1 MSVPVSAGQAAITQL
16 EAAAELLHAGRLSE
30 ARAAVELVLAARP
43 KLAEAHR
50 LLGLCLHRQADL
62 PGAEAAFRAG
72 LRHDRANPDL
82 ATALADLL
90 TDASRQA
97 DAERVLRAALAENRR
112 SAAIAA
118 RLAQSLTASGRAEE
132 ALRLTAKLAQAA
144 QPDHLIL
151 SEQAA
156 ALKAL
161 GQPDRALA
169 VYERAASLY
178 PADPV
183 AHHNL
188 AASHGDFG
196 HAALAERSA
205 ARALS
210 GGGAAPQT
218 WLVYGRALV
227 GLGRLD
233 EAERAFRQAI
243 SRQPLYADAHR
254 DLAQLVWMRS
264 ADAAPATALLD
275 SFIRANPHAHPLW
288 ALRANVLQHA
298 GDLAGALD
306 TLLAALRLHPDQP
319 GLLLAASQL
328 SALCGRPAEAVRF
341 AEQAALHAPGETAD
355 GALFAA
361 CVAAGQAERA
371 SCVAACMLQRQALD
385 QRALAYQ
392 ATAWRLLGDA
402 RYGALYDYANMV
414 RAWRMDT
421 PDGWQTLDAY
431 LADLTQALGGLH
443 AFHTHPLD
451 QSLRHGSQAAH
462 LLASENPVVRAFF
475 QAVDGPIRRHLAALG
490 QGGDPLR
497 GRNTGG
503 YAYRGAWSVRLRP
516 GGFHVDHVHPEGW
529 LSSACYVALPET
541 ERPGRQAWIKFGE
554 PGIPTQPALGA
565 EHYVRPEVGMLV
577 LFPSYMW
584 HGTVPFEGDVP
595 RLSVAFDLMP
605 KARGSAPGP
614 RWGQSAPDPGFA

>member
-1 MSVPVSAGQAAITQL
+1 MSVPVSAGVAATQL
-16 EAAAELLHAGRLSE
+16 ETAARLLSTNRTAE
-30 ARAAVELVLAARP
+30 ARAAIERLLAAKPRF
-43 KLAEAHR
+43 AEAHR
-50 LLGLCLHRQADL
+50 LLGVCLHQEGDL
-62 PGAEAAFRAG
+62 ARAEAAFRAG
-72 LRHDRANPDL
+72 LKLDRANPDI
-82 ATALADLL
+82 ASALADLL
-90 TDASRQA
+90 TAASRRG
-97 DAERVLRAALAENRR
+97 DAERALRAALAENRR
-112 SAAIAA
+112 SAALAV
-118 RLAQSLTASGRAEE
+118 RLAQILTVTGRAEE
-132 ALRLTAKLAQAA
+132 ALRITAKLAQAA
-144 QPDHLIL
+144 RPDHTIL
-151 SEQAA
+151 TEQAA

-183 AHHNL
+183 SHHNL
-188 AASHGDFG
+188 AASHGDLG

-210 GGGAAPQT
+210 AGGGAPQT

-243 SRQPLYADAHR
+243 ARQPAYTDAHR

-264 ADAAPATALLD
+264 ADAASATSLLD
-275 SFIRANPHAHPLW
+275 SAIEANPHAHPLR
-288 ALRANVLQHA
+288 ALRANLLQHA

-306 TLLAALRLHPDQP
+306 TLLAAIRLHPDQP
-319 GLLLAASQL
+319 GLLLAASQA
-328 SALCGRPAEAVRF
+328 SALCGRPTDAVQF
-341 AEQAALHAPGETAD
+341 AEQAAQHAPGETAD

-361 CVAAGQAERA
+361 CAAAGQAERA
-371 SCVAACMLQRQALD
+371 SAVAARMLQRQPLD

-402 RYGALYDYANMV
+402 RYAALYDYPNLV

-421 PDGWQTLDAY
+421 PDGWQTLEGY
-431 LADLTQALGGLH
+431 LADLTRALGGLH
-443 AFHTHPLD
+443 AFHSHPLD

-462 LLASENPVVRAFF
+462 LLASEDPVVRAFF

-490 QGGDPLR
+490 PGRDPLR
-497 GRNTGG
+497 ARNTGG
-503 YAYRGAWSVRLRP
+503 YAFRGAWSVRLRP

-529 LSSACYVALPET
+529 LSSACYIALPET
-541 ERPGRQAWIKFGE
+541 AGPGRQAWIKFGE

-565 EHYVRPEVGMLV
+565 EHFVEPEAGMLV

-584 HGTVPFEGDVP
+584 HGTVPFTGDVP
-595 RLSVAFDLMP
+595 RLSVAFDLVP
-605 KARGSAPGP
+605 A
-614 RWGQSAPDPGFA
+614 

>member
-1 MSVPVSAGQAAITQL
+1 MSVPVGAGQAATAQLDVATQL
-16 EAAAELLHAGRLSE
+16 LTAGRTTE
-30 ARAAVELVLAARP
+30 ARAAVEAVLAAKP
-43 KLAEAHR
+43 KLAEAHH
-50 LLGLCLHRQADL
+50 LLGLCLHQLGDL
-62 PGAEAAFRAG
+62 PGAEAALRAG
-72 LRHDRANPDL
+72 LKLDRANPDL
-82 ATALADLL
+82 ASALADLL
-90 TDASRQA
+90 AATARTA

-112 SAAIAA
+112 SAALAA
-118 RLAQSLTASGRAEE
+118 RLAQVLTATGRAEE
-132 ALRLTAKLAQAA
+132 ALRVTAKLAQGP
-144 QPDHLIL
+144 QPDHTIL
-151 SEQAA
+151 TEQAA

-169 VYERAASLY
+169 VYERAAGLY

-210 GGGAAPQT
+210 TGGGAPQT

-227 GLGRLD
+227 HLGRLD
-233 EAERAFRQAI
+233 DAERAFRQAI
-243 SRQPLYADAHR
+243 SRQPAYADAHR

-264 ADAAPATALLD
+264 ADAAAATALLD
-275 SFIRANPHAHPLW
+275 AAIRANPHAHPLW

-319 GLLLAASQL
+319 SLLLAASQAASL
-328 SALCGRPAEAVRF
+328 SGQAAEAVRL

-361 CVAAGQAERA
+361 CAAAGQAERA
-371 SCVAACMLQRQALD
+371 SGIAARMLQRHPWD

-402 RYGALYDYANMV
+402 RYAVLYDYPSLV

-421 PDGWQTLDAY
+421 PDGWQTLDGY
-431 LADLTQALGGLH
+431 LADLTEALGGLH
-443 AFHTHPLD
+443 AFRTHPLD

-462 LLASENPVVRAFF
+462 LLASDDPVVRAFF

-490 QGGDPLR
+490 QGRDPVR
-497 GRNTGG
+497 ARNTGG
-503 YAYRGAWSVRLRP
+503 YAYHGAWSVRLRP

-541 ERPGRQAWIKFGE
+541 AGPGRQAWIKFGE
-554 PGIPTQPALGA
+554 PGILTQPALGA
-565 EHYVRPEVGMLV
+565 EHFVKPEVGMLV

-595 RLSVAFDLMP
+595 RLSVAFDLVP
-605 KARGSAPGP
+605 K
-614 RWGQSAPDPGFA
+614 